1 MSLPEADDWVLDEAE
16 ALLETDGRRER
27 LEQVIARL
35 QSSEVLPVDHITAR
49 SRIEQRIDA
58 RDAS

>member
-1 MSLPEADDWVLDEAE
+1 MSRPEADDWILNEAE

-27 LEQVIARL
+27 LEQVVARL
-35 QSSEVLPVDHITAR
+35 QGGEVLPVDHITAR
-49 SRIEQRIDA
+49 SRIQQRMDA